1 MAAKREAGGP
11 ADLAGVTG
19 RLEAM
24 LGELIAR
31 AAVDSGEAPP
41 PDLLEWLRVVES
53 LTLSAER
60 LARALRA
67 AQQSRAAQPG
77 GAAGSEEAL
86 WQINELALARPV
98 PQSRA
103 SNKAGQNG

>member
-67 AQQSRAAQPG
+67 AQPG
-77 GAAGSEEAL
+77 GAAGSEAAL
-86 WQINELALARPV
+86 WQINELALSRPV